1 MKTYQIIYPS
11 GRTIAYAV
19 LTSEQKYALRTIT
32 PESHTISETSAIIIK
47 RALGIVNLEDGEL
60 IATRNAVVRMFDEI
74 TEFERT
80 AAEMASH
87 DTLDAKTHWKAY
99 DDAMTR
105 MSMIT
110 SIIDN
115 EKWNR
120 GLAI

>member
-32 PESHTISETSAIIIK
+32 PEPHIVSETNAIIIK
-47 RALGIVNLEDGEL
+47 RTLGIVNLEDGEL
-60 IATRNAVVRMFDEI
+60 TAARNAVVRMFSEI

-80 AAEMASH
+80 AAEMACQN
-87 DTLDAKTHWKAY
+87 TLEAKIHWDEFDA
-99 DDAMTR
+99 AMTR

-110 SIIDN
+110 AIIDR
-115 EKWNR
+115 ERWNR

>member
-11 GRTIAYAV
+11 GKAIAYAV
-19 LTSEQKYALRTIT
+19 LTSEQKYALRTIE
-32 PESHTISETSAIIIK
+32 PEPHVVSDANVIIIK

-80 AAEMASH
+80 AAEMAGQKGNE
-87 DTLDAKTHWKAY
+87 AKAHWDEF

-110 SIIDN
+110 AVIDQ